1 MADEKPAVELAF
13 DEMAAIVREKDESG
27 LSFDKYL
34 DKLEAEAATAARKL
48 EVAQSVA
55 DTCEA
60 TKTRKPRKDRGV
72 PRKKNGG
79 ATTAALTGD
88 KE

>member
-1 MADEKPAVELAF
+1 MTMADEKPAVELAF

-48 EVAQSVA
+48 
-55 DTCEA
+55 
-60 TKTRKPRKDRGV
+60 
-72 PRKKNGG
+72 
-79 ATTAALTGD
+79 
-88 KE
+88 